1 MKPIFLTSVVA
12 LALTAMAG
20 QPLYAADN
28 DKPSDGR
35 RTNSIAARGQGNVR
49 GNANAN
55 GNARAAVPRAPA
67 PVTRA
72 PVARQSAQSVRNP
85 VASAGPSRTPS
96 PRVNRRTTINPEP
109 SPAQVQARSDVA
121 VRRAEAERQTTAA
134 QRSIAEQR
142 AGAAEQTLRARQSAT
157 AERNAIVA
165 QRNGVRAQVD
175 ANRRANAF
183 AATRTFNNESR
194 RDIDRRGWDD
204 RRFDTWRHYQYFYAP
219 DYAYRGW
226 NHDRVYSWN
235 HHRYHWYDGT
245 WVLIDPGFDYDYG
258 GGVYVE
264 NSGPTLAPIGANT
277 VAQVQFELQRA
288 GYDPGPADGVIGNHT
303 RDAIAQY
310 QADHGLAVTARIDG
324 PLLASLGIQS

>member
-1 MKPIFLTSVVA
+1 
-12 LALTAMAG
+12 MAG

-28 DKPSDGR
+28 DTDGR
-35 RTNSIAARGQGNVR
+35 RTNSVAARGNGNGRGGNGNAVR
-49 GNANAN
+49 ANANATAT
-55 GNARAAVPRAPA
+55 ARASTPRTNSAPRAVA

-85 VASAGPSRTPS
+85 VASAGPSSTPS
-96 PRVNRRTTINPEP
+96 PRVNRRQTVNPEP
-109 SPAQVQARSDVA
+109 SPSQVQARNDVN

-142 AGAAEQTLRARQSAT
+142 VGTAEQTLRARQSAT

-165 QRNGVRAQVD
+165 QRNATQ
-175 ANRRANAF
+175 NQINTTRRANAI
-183 AATRTFNNESR
+183 AVDRTRTFNNESR

-226 NHDRVYSWN
+226 NRDRIYSWN
-235 HHRYHWYDGT
+235 HHRYHWYDGS